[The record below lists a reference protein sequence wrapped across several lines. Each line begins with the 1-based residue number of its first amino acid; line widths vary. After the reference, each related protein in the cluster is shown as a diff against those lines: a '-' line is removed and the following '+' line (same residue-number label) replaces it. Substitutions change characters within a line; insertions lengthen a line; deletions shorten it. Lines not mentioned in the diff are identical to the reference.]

1 MFAAAVPRNA
11 SSAYRAVHAETSV
24 SSASPHRLVAM
35 LFEGLSDE
43 LARARGAMQDG
54 RIADKGSAIGRAV
67 RIVEEGLRSSLN
79 LEQGGAVASELND
92 LYGYVALRL
101 THANLRNDLAAL
113 QECGDLIEPVKN
125 AWAAIAPAH
134 ATPAR

>member
-1 MFAAAVPRNA
+1 MFATPVSRTA
-11 SSAYRAVHAETSV
+11 SNAYRMVGTETIV

-35 LFEGLSDE
+35 LFEGLGDA

-54 RIADKGSAIGRAV
+54 RIADKGAAIGHAV
-67 RIVEEGLRSSLN
+67 RIVEEGLRAGLN
-79 LEQGGAVASELND
+79 LAEGGKVAADLNR

-113 QECGDLIEPVKN
+113 QECSALIEPVKA
-125 AWAAIAPAH
+125 AWLAIEPPRTLAPQ
-134 ATPAR
+134 